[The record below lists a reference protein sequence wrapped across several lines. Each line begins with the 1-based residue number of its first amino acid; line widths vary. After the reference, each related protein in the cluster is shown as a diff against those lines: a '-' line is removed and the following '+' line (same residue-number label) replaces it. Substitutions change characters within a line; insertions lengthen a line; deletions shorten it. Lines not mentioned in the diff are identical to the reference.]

1 MILCDTSA
9 LIALVNHKDKNHA
22 AVKVFENDQ
31 LAIPTTVLCE
41 VDYFLIKYMGDH
53 VAKVFLEEVTAD
65 RELVVFD
72 AIDLARVNQIRRFY
86 EDLPLGFVDASLIAI
101 AERYRI
107 QKILTLDRRHFTAV
121 KPLHLEYLELLP

>member
-53 VAKVFLEEVTAD
+53 VAKVF
-65 RELVVFD
+65 
-72 AIDLARVNQIRRFY
+72 ARCPTSHFLRRR
-86 EDLPLGFVDASLIAI
+86 DILGHQA
-101 AERYRI
+101 
-107 QKILTLDRRHFTAV
+107 
-121 KPLHLEYLELLP
+121 